1 MARIELELDEQKGEF
16 VGEVPEAVK
25 AIFARIENT
34 AHGAGFGKGAAKAAE
49 EAKAQIIA
57 AVATEKAKLEALAPL
72 EKEKYQRE
80 SEENKTLKQQM
91 LEASREADRLLK
103 AREEAHATQL
113 LERAEALKKRNARI
127 IEQTKDQLIAEARAH
142 GARDESLSELKTIL
156 HAFIS
161 YTDDMDPFIRN
172 DDGTPKTVQGKPQT
186 IGAFVKE
193 YLDGHTHH
201 KRPAAGS
208 GGGARG
214 GASMHGHSGQTPSV
228 EVARQRVEAGDR
240 SSQAIN
246 DLFEASRAK
255 RTA

>member
-1 MARIELELDEQKGEF
+1 MARIELELDETKGEF

-49 EAKAQIIA
+49 EAKAQIAA
-57 AVATEKAKLEALAPL
+57 AVAAEKARLEASAPL
-72 EKEKYQRE
+72 EREKYQRE
-80 SEENKTLKQQM
+80 ADENKTLKQQM

-103 AREEAHATQL
+103 TREEAHATQL
-113 LERAEALKKRNARI
+113 LERAEALKKRNVRI

-156 HAFIS
+156 HAFVG
-161 YTDDMDPFIRN
+161 YTDDMDAFIRN
-172 DDGTPKTVQGKPQT
+172 EDGTPKTVQGKPQT
-186 IGAFVKE
+186 ISAFVKE

-201 KRPAAGS
+201 KRPAQGA

-214 GASMHGHSGQTPSV
+214 GASMYGQAPQAQNADA
-228 EVARQRVEAGDR
+228 ARARIEAGDR
-240 SSQAIN
+240 SSTAIN
-246 DLFEASRAK
+246 DLFEATRKRA
-255 RTA
+255 